1 MPVDEFLSQPFHQ
14 EYENGQSGGEHL
26 DTWQRWPSTASI
38 EAIFPI
44 RDMFGK
50 NLSNTVISKKSPWSS
65 QLYQL
70 SNSVCMSYVGTDDKG
85 GGGCIHVLPR
95 M

>member
-14 EYENGQSGGEHL
+14 EYEMVKAVVKHL

-50 NLSNTVISKKSPWSS
+50 NLSNTLISMKSPWSS

-70 SNSVCMSYVGTDDKG
+70 SNSVCMSYVGTDAKG
-85 GGGCIHVLPR
+85 GGGCIHVLPP

>member
-1 MPVDEFLSQPFHQ
+1 MKRTLLGFSFAAWMPVDEFLSQPFHQ

-44 RDMFGK
+44 R
-50 NLSNTVISKKSPWSS
+50 VISKKSAI
-65 QLYQL
+65 YQ
-70 SNSVCMSYVGTDDKG
+70 
-85 GGGCIHVLPR
+85 IQ
-95 M
+95 